1 MYFKYK
7 TKTKTKTDL
16 PEMFDNYFIFHLT
29 SNPEKKKTKLKL
41 KLPLQIFH
49 AYEMSCK
56 MCNKIVPSLK

>member
-1 MYFKYK
+1 MYFKY
-7 TKTKTKTDL
+7 KTKTDL

-41 KLPLQIFH
+41 PLQIFH

-56 MCNKIVPSLK
+56 MCNKIVLTLK